1 MQSKLLSDKN
11 VLIIRLDI
19 NDEVVASVIK
29 AASQYQIQSGIVN
42 GIGAVSS
49 AEIGLYDTV
58 KKEYIKTEL
67 REPLEICA
75 LNGSLSTKDG
85 APYAHLHVVF
95 GDSQGRTFGGHL
107 NCAIVSA
114 TAEIFVQVYSDVIK
128 REFSPDIGLNLMILQ
143 DSI

>member
-1 MQSKLLSDKN
+1 MQSKLLSEKN

-29 AASQYQIQSGIVN
+29 AANQYQIHSGIVC

-85 APYAHLHVVF
+85 APYAHLHVVL
-95 GDSQGRTFGGHL
+95 GNAQARTFGGHL
-107 NCAIVSA
+107 NSAIVSA
-114 TAEIFVQVYSDVIK
+114 TAEIFIQIYSDAIE
-128 REFSPDIGLNLMILQ
+128 RRFSADIGLNLMIL
-143 DSI
+143 